1 MGSSSPRFCQDTWYT
16 CFHAFIC
23 RQGLGTSYWD
33 YVFHKVI
40 QHFTLLMLKRF
51 FFFIVCKLGWN
62 QHTFLAKNTVFGC
75 PAVRSVVSRQT
86 HLSVWFHCMN
96 FSVCVPLLVLEE
108 IRYYCWCRCTDIYRS
123 CCFLGRKKVCWN
135 DLLKPG
141 AELLHPMRDSGEAK
155 VGVQGGDD
163 LVYSLQN
170 IATKG
175 KISFSTEFE

>member
-1 MGSSSPRFCQDTWYT
+1 
-16 CFHAFIC
+16 
-23 RQGLGTSYWD
+23 
-33 YVFHKVI
+33 
-40 QHFTLLMLKRF
+40 MLKRF

-123 CCFLGRKKVCWN
+123 CCFLGRKKVC
-135 DLLKPG
+135 
-141 AELLHPMRDSGEAK
+141 
-155 VGVQGGDD
+155 
-163 LVYSLQN
+163 
-170 IATKG
+170 
-175 KISFSTEFE
+175 